1 MQSRYYDSNIGRFVN
16 SDTPLIVAVDAESLF
31 QYNIFAY
38 CNNNPISYVDHCGED
53 AIAAQYYYE
62 FIAALSAA
70 GAAIAPAA
78 IAVGGIALIAVGIYD
93 ISSSV
98 SYASKSNSGAESTNP
113 RKYNGTTSNK
123 KPKVT
128 KSNGK
133 KVKPKNKKPIKQAKI
148 KKISKAQKLLDKL
161 TNKIKTKDGKRIDLS
176 KFKNKL
182 KNGNRGGPDK
192 WEISPDKAGHGG
204 HRSSDGG
211 SKWKLL
217 KKKEKIASLDKNG
230 RILRVYD

>member
-1 MQSRYYDSNIGRFVN
+1 MPIGFEYNGVQYYYVTNLQGDIIAILDTNGTCVAEYSYDAWGNCTIDSDTNGIAEINPLRYRGYYFDSDTGLYYLQSRYYDSNIGRFVN

-133 KVKPKNKKPIKQAKI
+133 KVKPKIKNLLNK
-148 KKISKAQKLLDKL
+148 QK
-161 TNKIKTKDGKRIDLS
+161 
-176 KFKNKL
+176 
-182 KNGNRGGPDK
+182 
-192 WEISPDKAGHGG
+192 
-204 HRSSDGG
+204 
-211 SKWKLL
+211 
-217 KKKEKIASLDKNG
+217 
-230 RILRVYD
+230 